1 RFFRSRENK
10 RNVHHQ
16 IMYDEFSTVYSNYLA
31 NNQTGVTRPTENT
44 GKVIT
49 RWQRKS
55 GFFLMSAITCL
66 TIKHHERVL
75 MSPWDNS

>member
-1 RFFRSRENK
+1 
-10 RNVHHQ
+10 Q

-44 GKVIT
+44 GEVIT

-55 GFFLMSAITCL
+55 GFF
-66 TIKHHERVL
+66 
-75 MSPWDNS
+75 